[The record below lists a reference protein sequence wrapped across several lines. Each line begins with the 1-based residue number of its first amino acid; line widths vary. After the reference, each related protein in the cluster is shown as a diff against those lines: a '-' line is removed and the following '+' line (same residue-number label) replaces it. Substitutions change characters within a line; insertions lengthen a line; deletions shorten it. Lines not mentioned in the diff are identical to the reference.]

1 MQLSS
6 NGENMFHLRWK
17 MLEKCSFDKEGI
29 TIPLVTQNENSP
41 FDRLKMGTAISR
53 ILENFFGKQECRI
66 LMVGLDAAGK
76 VSDVWNSI
84 TYN

>member
-1 MQLSS
+1 ML
-6 NGENMFHLRWK
+6 WK

-29 TIPLVTQNENSP
+29 PPSHSVTQNENSP

-84 TYN
+84 TTIDIYQYLCDFD